1 MLGIENE
8 VVSLRTE
15 IIESEKARIGLLKY
29 KLVVVASLAAIGLGF
44 SERNANTKIA
54 SDYILCIIPFACAY
68 VDLLCYHNTIRTL
81 VIAYFLKHHDD
92 PYENYICQLGDAL
105 CTKSTGYFFNMEDTA
120 LFLSSVTLSIL
131 LVIYSIVPFFSEY
144 DHVKGS
150 IFWFAGLIAI
160 IANYLTKLSFNQHV
174 ITLSLTSTK
183 VEKYVGSPSS
193 LTTTQQPIE

>member
-1 MLGIENE
+1 MLKIENE

-15 IIESEKARIGLLKY
+15 IIESEKARIDLLKY

-81 VIAYFLKHHDD
+81 VIASFLKHNDD
-92 PYENYICQLGDAL
+92 PYEDYIYQLGNEL
-105 CTKSTGYFFNMEDTA
+105 HTKSAEYFFNMEDIA
-120 LFLSSVTLSIL
+120 LFWSSITLSIL
-131 LVIYSIVPFFSEY
+131 LVMYSIIPFFSEY

-150 IFWFAGLIAI
+150 VFWFVGLMAI

-174 ITLSLTSTK
+174 IILSLTSIK
-183 VEKYVGSPSS
+183 VKKYVSPPSS
-193 LTTTQQPIE
+193 LTTQQPIE